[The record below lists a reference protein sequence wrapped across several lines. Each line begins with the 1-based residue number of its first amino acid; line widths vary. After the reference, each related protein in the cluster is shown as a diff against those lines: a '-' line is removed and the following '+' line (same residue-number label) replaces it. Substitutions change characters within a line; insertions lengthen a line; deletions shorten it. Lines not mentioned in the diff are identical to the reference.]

1 MCGPALRRESLYL
14 LLAAALPARSA
25 ESRLV
30 VRALVDSGGRVGNAC
45 AFAAALGMGSRFR
58 VARLLRREALPQLE
72 ELAAWVRVLGWILWS
87 QEAPVALE
95 RIAMSE
101 GLEASVCCRTVR
113 RLTGATW
120 TEARAR
126 GPAWLL
132 ALLAARCGALAER
145 RAGAGTPVVRW
156 AEHSAWRRA

>member
-1 MCGPALRRESLYL
+1 MCGTVLRREQLHL
-14 LLAAALPARSA
+14 LLAGTLPARSA

-30 VRALVDSGGRVGNAC
+30 LRALVDSGGRVGNAC
-45 AFAAALGMGSRFR
+45 AFAAGLRMGSRFR
-58 VARLLRREALPQLE
+58 VARLLRRETLPQLE

-87 QEAPVALE
+87 QEGPVALE

-120 TEARAR
+120 TEARTR
-126 GPAWLL
+126 GPEWLV
-132 ALLAARCGALAER
+132 ALLAARCSALAGR
-145 RAGAGTPVVRW
+145 REAGGETAVVGW
-156 AEHSAWRRA
+156 AERSA